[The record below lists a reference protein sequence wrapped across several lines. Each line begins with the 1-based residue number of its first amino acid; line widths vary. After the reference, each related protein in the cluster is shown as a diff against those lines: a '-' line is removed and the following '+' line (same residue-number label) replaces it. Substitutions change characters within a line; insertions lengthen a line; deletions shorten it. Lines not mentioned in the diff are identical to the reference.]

1 MRVLFLYFG
10 PLRVNSAIQA
20 FHFGEEM
27 TAEGIEVLLCGAGD
41 PRVVTDIGEPSFECT
56 SYEGLRGKLRRW
68 ARDPQPTMVCAWTP
82 RELVR
87 KATERAT
94 QILDAPYAV
103 HLEDNEEHLL
113 SSALRRPY
121 ESLRRLP
128 QRDLDRICGEM
139 AINPGRYPGFL
150 AGAAGITVI
159 TAELNEFNRAGR
171 PWHVARPGVDPERL
185 RPDLEPAV
193 TRESL
198 GLRPE
203 DFVIVYH
210 GIGHY
215 ANQHDLLSLYL
226 AVKLLQRRGRRVKL
240 VRLGATE
247 FAGVDPSS
255 FVAIA
260 HDVPHLGDVPW
271 REIPGYL
278 ALADAYVQPG
288 APDDFNRYRLPSK
301 LPEFLAMGRPVVLPR
316 ANIGNDLTD
325 GEDALLL
332 DRGDAQEIAAKIE
345 LLLDD
350 PVLAGRLGEGARRF
364 AIERLSWRRNSQQLA
379 AFYRDLIAGHK
390 LSRAA

>member
-1 MRVLFLYFG
+1 MRVLFIYFG

-27 TAEGIEVLLCGAGD
+27 TAEGIEVALCGVGD
-41 PRVVTDIGEPSFECT
+41 PRTVRGIGDPSFECI

-68 ARDPQPTMVCAWTP
+68 ARDPQPTMICAWTP

-87 KATERAT
+87 KATQRAARV
-94 QILDAPYAV
+94 LDAPYVV
-103 HLEDNEEHLL
+103 HLEDNEEYLL
-113 SSALRRPY
+113 ASALGGPY
-121 ESLRRLP
+121 EALQRLP
-128 QRDLDRICGEM
+128 GRELDRLCKETLIHPCH
-139 AINPGRYPGFL
+139 YPAFL
-150 AGAAGITVI
+150 AEAAGITVI
-159 TAELNEFNRAGR
+159 TEELNEFNRAGR
-171 PWHVARPGVDPERL
+171 PWHVARPGVDPDRL
-185 RPDLEPAV
+185 RPDLEPPVA
-193 TRESL
+193 RERL
-198 GLRPE
+198 GLRPD

-226 AVKLLQRRGRRVKL
+226 AVKLLQRRGRPVKL

-247 FAGVDPSS
+247 FGGVDPDA
-255 FVAIA
+255 FRAIA

-325 GEDALLL
+325 GEEALLL
-332 DRGDAQEIAAKIE
+332 DRGDAQEIAAKLE

-350 PVLAGRLGEGARRF
+350 SALAGRLAEGSRRF
-364 AIERLSWRRNSQQLA
+364 ALERLSWHRNSQQLA
-379 AFYRDLIAGHK
+379 AFYRDLMGA
-390 LSRAA
+390 RVEEAAA